1 MQHAEDCAER
11 GRREP
16 DPLLRC
22 DFFDMELRWL
32 KLGRSY
38 QFVDQLS
45 AFTTYNAQQHG
56 MLSERLQGLRAR
68 MDEIGANRPAK
79 S

>member
-1 MQHAEDCAER
+1 
-11 GRREP
+11 
-16 DPLLRC
+16 
-22 DFFDMELRWL
+22 MELRWL